1 MKALYEMLAVI
12 IVAAVTENLL
22 FARALGVDHIIERTK
37 SYHDIIRLGAVT
49 CVVSFLGGILA
60 WVFKYA
66 LKDFAWWPVFRGLAV
81 LLSISAAYFLIAV
94 LCGGNRKLYSA
105 QSLPVTAA
113 FNGASFGAVLIAILS
128 KETLLQTIAYCLG
141 CSAGLTMAL
150 MLVHSGRQRLE
161 LCKVPKSFSGLPI
174 TMIYIGILSL
184 AIYGLIG
191 HQLPT

>member
-1 MKALYEMLAVI
+1 MKAIYEMMAVI

-22 FARALGVDHIIERTK
+22 FARALGVDHILERTK
-37 SYHDIIRLGAVT
+37 SYRAIIRLGAMT

-60 WVFKYA
+60 WVFKFA
-66 LKDFAWWPVFRGLAV
+66 LKGYSWWPIFRGLSV
-81 LLSISAAYFLIAV
+81 LLSISMAYFLITV
-94 LCGGNRKLYSA
+94 IIGTRKVKAA
-105 QSLPVTAA
+105 QSLPVVAA

-128 KETLLQTIAYCLG
+128 KDTLLQTIAYCLG
-141 CSAGLTMAL
+141 CSAGLTIAM
-150 MLVHSGRQRLE
+150 MLVHSGRERLE
-161 LCKVPKSFSGLPI
+161 LCKVPKSFNGLPI

>member
-1 MKALYEMLAVI
+1 MKALYEMMAVI

-22 FARALGVDHIIERTK
+22 FARALGVDHILERTK
-37 SYHDIIRLGAVT
+37 SYRAIIRLGAMT

-60 WVFKYA
+60 WVFKFA
-66 LKDFAWWPVFRGLAV
+66 LKGYSWWPIFRGLSV
-81 LLSISAAYFLIAV
+81 LLSISMAYFLITV
-94 LCGGNRKLYSA
+94 VIGTRKVKTA
-105 QSLPVTAA
+105 QSLPVVAA
-113 FNGASFGAVLIAILS
+113 FNGASLGAVLIAILN
-128 KETLLQTIAYCLG
+128 KDTLLQTVAYCIG
-141 CSAGLTMAL
+141 CSAGLTIAM
-150 MLVHSGRQRLE
+150 MLVHSGRERLE

>member
-1 MKALYEMLAVI
+1 MKAIYEMLAVI

-37 SYHDIIRLGAVT
+37 SYRAIIRLGVMT
-49 CVVSFLGGILA
+49 CVVSFFGGILA
-60 WVFKYA
+60 WVFKFA
-66 LKDFAWWPVFRGLAV
+66 LRGFAWWPVFRGLAV
-81 LLSISAAYFLIAV
+81 LISISVAYFMIA
-94 LCGGNRKLYSA
+94 LLTGTRNLHSA
-105 QSLPVTAA
+105 KALPVMSA
-113 FNGASFGAVLIAILS
+113 FNGASLGAVLIAILN

-141 CSAGLTMAL
+141 CSAGLTIAM
-150 MLVHSGRQRLE
+150 MLVHSGRERLE

>member
-1 MKALYEMLAVI
+1 MKAIYEMMAVI

-22 FARALGVDHIIERTK
+22 FARALGVDHILERTK
-37 SYHDIIRLGAVT
+37 SYRAIIRLGAMT

-60 WVFKYA
+60 WVFKFA
-66 LKDFAWWPVFRGLAV
+66 LKGYPWWPIFRGLSV
-81 LLSISAAYFLIAV
+81 LISISIAYFLITV
-94 LCGGNRKLYSA
+94 VIGTRKVKTA
-105 QSLPVTAA
+105 QSLPVVAA
-113 FNGASFGAVLIAILS
+113 FNGASLGAVLIAILN
-128 KETLLQTIAYCLG
+128 KDTLLQTIAYCLG
-141 CSAGLTMAL
+141 CSAGLTIAM
-150 MLVHSGRQRLE
+150 MLVHSGRERLE

>member
-1 MKALYEMLAVI
+1 MKAIYEMMAVI

-22 FARALGVDHIIERTK
+22 FARALGVDHILERTK
-37 SYHDIIRLGAVT
+37 SYRAIIRLGAMT

-60 WVFKYA
+60 WVFKFA
-66 LKDFAWWPVFRGLAV
+66 LKGYSWWPIFRGLSV
-81 LLSISAAYFLIAV
+81 LLSISMAYFLITV
-94 LCGGNRKLYSA
+94 IIGTRKVKTA
-105 QSLPVTAA
+105 QSLPVVAA

-128 KETLLQTIAYCLG
+128 KDTLLQTIAYCLG
-141 CSAGLTMAL
+141 CSAGLTIAM
-150 MLVHSGRQRLE
+150 MLVHSGRERLE
-161 LCKVPKSFSGLPI
+161 LCKVPKSFNGLPI

>member
-22 FARALGVDHIIERTK
+22 FARALGVDHILERTK
-37 SYHDIIRLGAVT
+37 SYRAIIRLGAMT
-49 CVVSFLGGILA
+49 CVVSFLGGVMA
-60 WVFKYA
+60 WVFKFT
-66 LKDFAWWPVFRGLAV
+66 LKGYAWWPVFRGLAV
-81 LLSISAAYFLIAV
+81 LISISAAYFLIVV
-94 LCGGNRKLYSA
+94 LTGTRNLHSV

-128 KETLLQTIAYCLG
+128 RDTLLQTIAYCLG
-141 CSAGLTMAL
+141 CSAGLTIAM
-150 MLVHSGRQRLE
+150 MLVHSGRERLE
-161 LCKVPKSFSGLPI
+161 LCKVPKSFGGLPI

>member
-1 MKALYEMLAVI
+1 MKAIYEMLAI
-12 IVAAVTENLL
+12 ITVAAVTENLL
-22 FARALGVDHIIERTK
+22 FARAIGADHIMEHTK
-37 SYHDIIRLGAVT
+37 SYHAIIRLGAMT

-60 WVFKYA
+60 WVFKFA
-66 LKDFAWWPVFRGLAV
+66 LKGYAWWPVFRGPAV
-81 LLSISAAYFLIAV
+81 LISISAAYFLIAF
-94 LCGGNRKLYSA
+94 LSDARKLRPA

-113 FNGASFGAVLIAILS
+113 FNGAALGTVLIALLS

-141 CSAGLTMAL
+141 CSAGLTIAM
-150 MLVHSGRQRLE
+150 MLVHSGRERLE

-174 TMIYIGILSL
+174 TMIYIGVLSL